1 MHGPR
6 SEGCRAAPRLTALQ
20 FSLCHPSLCLPRTAS
35 LILNI
40 LVQAFR
46 SAVGKSVKSSSGS
59 ERGIVKGQD
68 MREQYLGQASD
79 RNQLSLVDEVAD
91 EDRRDGDGS

>member
-1 MHGPR
+1 M
-6 SEGCRAAPRLTALQ
+6 
-20 FSLCHPSLCLPRTAS
+20 
-35 LILNI
+35 
-40 LVQAFR
+40 
-46 SAVGKSVKSSSGS
+46 SAKSSSGS
-59 ERGIVKGQD
+59 ERSIVTGQD